1 MAVAGSSTTDVALAV
16 FDDHLR
22 RVRGVYP
29 EVRRSYG
36 RVAGEFLGMVFGD
49 GPVDLGCLSACD
61 VVGFVFEATVRYR
74 PSTLQGVTT
83 ALRSF
88 LRFLRVE
95 GVRDDR
101 LEEAV
106 PKVPLRRLAAVPRY
120 LGSGELGR
128 LIASLDQA
136 TRRRGCGTV
145 RCCCWPLVWG
155 CEPAR
160 SLGLDWRTLIGG
172 RERWR
177 SARGRPA
184 TARFCRSLARS
195 GRRSPA
201 NFSAAG
207 R

>member
-88 LRFLRVE
+88 LRFCGSFVLRACAMI
-95 GVRDDR
+95 GW
-101 LEEAV
+101 
-106 PKVPLRRLAAVPRY
+106 
-120 LGSGELGR
+120 
-128 LIASLDQA
+128 
-136 TRRRGCGTV
+136 RRRSRRCRCGGW
-145 RCCCWPLVWG
+145 RLCLGILVPVSWG
-155 CEPAR
+155 
-160 SLGLDWRTLIGG
+160 G
-172 RERWR
+172 
-177 SARGRPA
+177 
-184 TARFCRSLARS
+184 
-195 GRRSPA
+195 
-201 NFSAAG
+201 
-207 R
+207 